1 MICTIIVAVLFVPLV
16 LVFILSPILCIVSLF
31 FRERP
36 FAVKLYFLAS
46 PITCVE
52 IAALLRYPVGWFF
65 VQVASPLLG
74 MRTYITGDGEALI
87 FLLSL
92 PMFYLS
98 YKLCKIAFR

>member
-1 MICTIIVAVLFVPLV
+1 MICTIIVAVLFVLLV

-46 PITCVE
+46 PIACVE
-52 IAALLRYPVGWFF
+52 IAMLLRYPVGWFF
-65 VQVASPLLG
+65 VRVVSPLFG
-74 MRTYITGDGEALI
+74 MRTYIVDDGHALI

-92 PMFYLS
+92 LMFYLS
-98 YKLCKIAFR
+98 YKLCKKAFH

>member
-1 MICTIIVAVLFVPLV
+1 MICTIIVAILFVPLV

-65 VQVASPLLG
+65 VQVVSPLFG
-74 MRTYITGDGEALI
+74 MRTYITGDGEALV

-92 PMFYLS
+92 TMFYLS